1 MILKCNTIYNGTI
14 LPIVVPLFII
24 VYYSNYRTSVP
35 ASRDFFVLS
44 DKPHNYC

>member
-1 MILKCNTIYNGTI
+1 MILKSNTIYNGTI
-14 LPIVVPLFII
+14 LPIFVPLFILFTI
-24 VYYSNYRTSVP
+24 VIRTSVP